1 VLRIF
6 DRKQGV
12 SVRQGWVLLIEIT
25 HSIFMQKF
33 NDKIIYNGE
42 IVAGSLL
49 IRESRKIARLL
60 LNNTDSAEWHQA
72 IVIENVLQKNR
83 PDTAMRQARL
93 IKNRLSL
100 MTPKLWEIVDKSS
113 TDVAVQAILAA
124 SIKHS
129 RLVGDFMNKT
139 LREHWRTFTKNI
151 FIKDWKDFLETCAQV
166 DPKVDKWTD
175 STKVKLRQVVF
186 RILTEAK
193 YFESTRTLKLLPVSI
208 IPDIRKYLI
217 ENSED
222 YVLLCMEVT
231 Q

>member
-1 VLRIF
+1 
-6 DRKQGV
+6 
-12 SVRQGWVLLIEIT
+12 
-25 HSIFMQKF
+25 MQKF

-60 LNNTDSAEWHQA
+60 LNNADSGEWHQA
-72 IVIENVLQKNR
+72 IVIENVLQKHR

-100 MTPKLWEIVDKSS
+100 MTPKLWEIVDKGSM
-113 TDVAVQAILAA
+113 DIAVQAILAA

-129 RLVGDFMNKT
+129 RLLGDFMDKT
-139 LREHWRTFTKNI
+139 LREYWRTFTKNI
-151 FIKDWKDFLETCAQV
+151 SIKDWKDFLETCAQV

-175 STKVKLRQVVF
+175 STRSKLKQVVF
-186 RILTEAK
+186 RILAESK
-193 YFESTRTLKLLPVSI
+193 YIACTKSLRLLPVSI

-222 YVLLCMEVT
+222 YVLCCMEVT